1 MQFDEIYELNAGDLL
16 KAHHNGLVEIKGE
29 LKENTINAIINC
41 IKGSQDITNY
51 QLSLLS

>member
-1 MQFDEIYELNAGDLL
+1 MNKGTVIFYKRFHFSN
-16 KAHHNGLVEIKGE
+16 GE
-29 LKENTINAIINC
+29 LGEKLLINC